1 MIGATTASPVT
12 RRLKIAAFAGE
23 TVERRRLPSSPLE
36 ESQRSACDP
45 KNASQPGEEDR
56 KNECKPGEDPAI
68 VCAIEGNLVLIGVPR

>member
-36 ESQRSACDP
+36 ESQRSACNP
-45 KNASQPGEEDR
+45 SQPGEEDR

>member
-1 MIGATTASPVT
+1 MASE
-12 RRLKIAAFAGE
+12 I
-23 TVERRRLPSSPLE
+23 VEHHGLPSSPLDE
-36 ESQRSACDP
+36 TQRSACDP

>member
-23 TVERRRLPSSPLE
+23 TVERRRLPSSPLDE
-36 ESQRSACDP
+36 IQRSACDP
-45 KNASQPGEEDR
+45 KDTGKPGEEDR